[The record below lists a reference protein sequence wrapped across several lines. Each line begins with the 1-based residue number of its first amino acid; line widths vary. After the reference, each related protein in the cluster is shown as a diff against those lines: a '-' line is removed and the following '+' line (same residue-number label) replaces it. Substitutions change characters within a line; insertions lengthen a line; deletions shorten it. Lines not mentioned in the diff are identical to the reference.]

1 MFIFIHYW
9 HNIFIEIIRY
19 PIKFMILKYFLKDN
33 ITTKFSKVDR
43 QINSEF
49 FKNIFPRDFY
59 YKYYLS
65 YDYFILSHHRYL

>member
-1 MFIFIHYW
+1 MHYL
-9 HNIFIEIIRY
+9 HNIFIKIIIY

-33 ITTKFSKVDR
+33 ITTKFSKACR

-49 FKNIFPRDFY
+49 FKNISPRDFY

-65 YDYFILSHHRYL
+65 YDYFILVHHKYL